1 MTFFSIQAINLKL
14 KKKIV
19 RVKIS
24 FMKNIKYII
33 RILKRVSEIFF
44 ALLPSSWN
52 NDAPLPSLK

>member
-33 RILKRVSEIFF
+33 RTQKSIGNFLCFIAFF
-44 ALLPSSWN
+44 ME
-52 NDAPLPSLK
+52 